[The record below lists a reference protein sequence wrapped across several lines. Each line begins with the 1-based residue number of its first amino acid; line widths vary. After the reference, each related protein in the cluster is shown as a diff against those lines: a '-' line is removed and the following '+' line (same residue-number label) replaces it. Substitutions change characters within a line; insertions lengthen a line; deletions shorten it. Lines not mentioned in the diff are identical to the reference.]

1 MNHKLFTLDQRPDLL
16 GAVEQL
22 NVLSWP
28 AFLLKSAPI
37 KEWQLLFTLFAEF
50 QLLLCDSCSNHLIAV
65 GHIVPANWD
74 KNVSTLPKTITEIL
88 VRAEQTY
95 LQQQIPNVFF
105 AVAAMVDPAHHGRNL
120 SRMLVEEMKS
130 TSRRNACDSLLIP
143 VRPTWKSRYPLTPM
157 EHYVKW
163 RRPDGAYFDPWLR
176 VHGRLGAEAIGV
188 IPKAET
194 IQGNVKEW
202 EEWTGMAFPESGSY
216 IVPGALQP
224 ITIDCERDRGLY
236 EEPNYWMKHSTR

>member
-1 MNHKLFTLDQRPDLL
+1 MNHQLCTLEQRPDLS
-16 GAVEQL
+16 GSIEKL
-22 NVLSWP
+22 NTLSWP

-37 KEWQLLFTLFAEF
+37 KEWQLLFDVFAHF
-50 QLLLCDSCSNHLIAV
+50 QLLLCDATSGNLIAV
-65 GHIVPANWD
+65 GHIVPAKWD
-74 KNVSTLPKTITEIL
+74 GNVSTLPTSITEIL
-88 VRAEQTY
+88 VRAQQTY
-95 LQQQIPNVFF
+95 LQQQTPNIFF

-120 SRMLVEEMKS
+120 SRMLVEEMKF
-130 TSRRNACDSLLIP
+130 TARRNSCDSLLIP

-157 EHYVKW
+157 ERYVEW

-176 VHGRLGAEAIGV
+176 VHGRLGAEALGV

-194 IQGNVKEW
+194 IQGTVKEW

-224 ITIDCERDRGLY
+224 VTIDCERDRGLY